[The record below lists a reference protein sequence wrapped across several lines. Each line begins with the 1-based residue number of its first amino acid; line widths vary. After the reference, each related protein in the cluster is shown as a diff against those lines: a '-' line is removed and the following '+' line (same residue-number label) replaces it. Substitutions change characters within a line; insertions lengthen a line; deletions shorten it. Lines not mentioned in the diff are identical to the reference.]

1 MEWSLDNSNSRY
13 TVNFFEKDGL
23 LSLSQLISDGQEIDS
38 PNISFTKDQQHGKI
52 LVELDGVK
60 SYAHVSRNDEEWWI
74 HFQGRIY
81 VTNMHEPGS
90 NDSSLSEGKFKRS
103 NARHNS

>member
-13 TVNFFEKDGL
+13 TVNFSEKEGL

-38 PNISFTKDQQHGKI
+38 PNISFSKDQQYGRI

-60 SYAHVSRNDEEWWI
+60 S
-74 HFQGRIY
+74 
-81 VTNMHEPGS
+81 
-90 NDSSLSEGKFKRS
+90 
-103 NARHNS
+103 